1 MSPVLLA
8 HVAST
13 WAMVGLIW
21 TMQVLQYP
29 QLANVPA
36 SSFPAFEA
44 AHQRRVSW
52 VLALFAPVE
61 IVTAAWLVLSPGGI
75 PRWMPLASGLLLAGI
90 WVSTA
95 AFFGPLHHRLSAG
108 FDPRL
113 HRLLVTGNWARTA
126 AWSVRGALVL
136 AMVASAV

>member
-1 MSPVLLA
+1 
-8 HVAST
+8 
-13 WAMVGLIW
+13 MVGLIW

-29 QLANVPA
+29 LLAKVPA

-61 IVTAAWLVLSPGGI
+61 IVTAAWLFLSPGDI
-75 PRWMPLASGLLLAGI
+75 ARWMPLTGGLLLAGI
-90 WVSTA
+90 WLSTA
-95 AFFGPLHHRLSAG
+95 TFFGPMHGRLAGG

-113 HRLLVTGNWARTA
+113 HRLLVTGNWARTG
-126 AWSVRGALVL
+126 AWSLRGALVL
-136 AMVASAV
+136 GMAASAV